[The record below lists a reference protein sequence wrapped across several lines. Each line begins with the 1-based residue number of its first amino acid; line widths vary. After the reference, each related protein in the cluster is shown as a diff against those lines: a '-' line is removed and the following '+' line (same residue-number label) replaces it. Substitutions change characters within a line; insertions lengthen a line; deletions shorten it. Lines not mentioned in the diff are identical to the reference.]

1 LNQQLLKAVD
11 KNPDEALMRVTVAQ
25 EEVRMAQEEAAILNE
40 LSPEVQGLLKQPLD
54 HETIVKQ
61 AKQLQQTRAAS
72 VQSWA
77 DKATELQARKT
88 SQRILQGQAESV
100 SGRLDH
106 PEYFPYEHWT
116 AEEKTEALAVVQDY
130 TQGEIR
136 KLDKAKAD
144 IEWSQQQL
152 LAGGLDALRLPQDH
166 PALEKQWGK
175 HVMVSVATGQE
186 QSAIF
191 KEHFKSLMAR
201 AKTAES
207 LPAAMVETAQ
217 NDAKEFVLKRPFG
230 LGSERVYSTPMV
242 STNHLDIWKKKDDT
256 VKKRVVVYIQGH
268 HHVDAQKEW
277 MDSDEVKM
285 KAQLS
290 EDFKTGDTPL
300 VWVPFKG
307 KTKQEVLQALTDL
320 KSQATPD
327 TEFLVVMNGHGMQVP
342 SENETLDPRLEGS
355 PVGHFQLTATEDL
368 TDNEMKDALQHLSG
382 SGGVLL
388 WLSSC
393 HGAAWLAQHDTSRK
407 LNKTRLQSS
416 PFQSSPDQGLT
427 ALA

>member
-1 LNQQLLKAVD
+1 
-11 KNPDEALMRVTVAQ
+11 
-25 EEVRMAQEEAAILNE
+25 
-40 LSPEVQGLLKQPLD
+40 
-54 HETIVKQ
+54 
-61 AKQLQQTRAAS
+61 
-72 VQSWA
+72 
-77 DKATELQARKT
+77 
-88 SQRILQGQAESV
+88 
-100 SGRLDH
+100 
-106 PEYFPYEHWT
+106 
-116 AEEKTEALAVVQDY
+116 
-130 TQGEIR
+130 
-136 KLDKAKAD
+136 
-144 IEWSQQQL
+144 
-152 LAGGLDALRLPQDH
+152 
-166 PALEKQWGK
+166 
-175 HVMVSVATGQE
+175 
-186 QSAIF
+186 
-191 KEHFKSLMAR
+191 
-201 AKTAES
+201 
-207 LPAAMVETAQ
+207 
-217 NDAKEFVLKRPFG
+217 
-230 LGSERVYSTPMV
+230 
-242 STNHLDIWKKKDDT
+242 
-256 VKKRVVVYIQGH
+256 
-268 HHVDAQKEW
+268 
-277 MDSDEVKM
+277 
-285 KAQLS
+285 
-290 EDFKTGDTPL
+290 